1 MISRLPTLLT
11 TWDWRPEVIV
21 VLALSGLF
29 FVSGWLR
36 LRRRRRL
43 RLAAGW
49 RLVSYLSGLT
59 ILGLAL
65 MSAIDVF
72 GQRLFFMHMIQH
84 ALMIMIAP
92 PLLLL
97 ANPFPF
103 MVWGAPGA
111 RRVSAWL
118 LGREAWFRGAL
129 RQITQPALVGLA
141 FVIVLWGWHDPNAYN
156 AALRFRWLHDLEH
169 LTFFGTALLL
179 WWHAIGAG
187 PRLHP
192 RSSTVLRIAG
202 LLATAGANM
211 IPGVVIALAPTPLYT
226 YYVDVPRTWG
236 LTVMQ
241 DQVLS
246 GLIMW
251 IPGTMMYLAAAVI
264 LILRTLAR
272 SEAGSKHR
280 SSQPMPLHARAG

>member
-1 MISRLPTLLT
+1 MTTRLPALLT
-11 TWDWRPEVIV
+11 TWDWRPEVI
-21 VLALSGLF
+21 LILTLSGLF

-36 LRRRRRL
+36 LRRRGRS

-49 RLVSYLSGLT
+49 RLVSYLAGLT
-59 ILGLAL
+59 ILGVAL

-72 GQRLFFMHMIQH
+72 GQRLFFMHMLQH

-103 MVWGAPGA
+103 MVWGLPGA
-111 RRVSAWL
+111 RRISAWL
-118 LGREAWFRGAL
+118 LGREARFRGAL
-129 RQITQPALVGLA
+129 RQITQPGIVWLA
-141 FVIVLWGWHDPNAYN
+141 FVTVLWGWHDPNAYN
-156 AALRFRWLHDLEH
+156 AALRLRWVHDLEH

-179 WWHAIGAG
+179 WWHIIGAG
-187 PRLHP
+187 PRVHP
-192 RSSTVLRIAG
+192 RLSTLARIVS

-211 IPGVVIALAPTPLYT
+211 IPGVAIALAPTPLYT
-226 YYVDVPRTWG
+226 YYVDAPRMWG

-251 IPGTMMYLAAAVI
+251 IPGTMMYLSAALI
-264 LILRTLAR
+264 LILRTLER
-272 SEAGSKHR
+272 SEAGLR
-280 SSQPMPLHARAG
+280 TRPSQPTPLRAL

>member
-1 MISRLPTLLT
+1 MTSHLPTLLT
-11 TWDWRPEVIV
+11 TWDFRPDVIL

-36 LRRRRRL
+36 LRRRGRS
-43 RLAAGW
+43 RLASGW

-59 ILGLAL
+59 VLSLAL

-103 MVWGAPGA
+103 MVWGVPGA
-111 RRVSAWL
+111 RQVSAWL
-118 LGREAWFRGAL
+118 LGRAAPFRNVL
-129 RQITQPALVGLA
+129 RLSTRPAIVGLA
-141 FVIVLWGWHDPNAYN
+141 FVTVLWGWHDPNAYN
-156 AALRFRWLHDLEH
+156 TALRLRWVHDLEH

-192 RSSTVLRIAG
+192 RASTLMRIVG

-226 YYVDVPRTWG
+226 YYVDAPRTWG

-251 IPGTMMYLAAAVI
+251 IPGTMMYLSAAVI
-264 LILRTLAR
+264 LILRMLAR
-272 SEAGSKHR
+272 SEVGLKYH
-280 SSQPMPLHARAG
+280 SSQPAPLHV